1 MNRVTARFYDRMFRG
16 SEEAGLTEIRRR
28 TLASAAGSVLE
39 IGAGTGLNL
48 HAYPREGIDRLVV
61 LEPDPHMARHLRAK
75 VAEAPVAPEIVQAPA
90 ERMPFAD
97 DTFDVV
103 AGTLVLC
110 EPEDPAAVLAEVA
123 RVLKPGGRYLF
134 FEHVRSEDP
143 KLARWQDR
151 LASVWTLCT
160 GGCHCNRTTL
170 ATIEASPLVVE
181 DVTAGRVPKAPP
193 LARPAIGGS
202 AVLPG

>member
-1 MNRVTARFYDRMFRG
+1 MNRVTARLYDRIFRP
-16 SEEAGLTEIRRR
+16 SEEAGLAEIRRDV
-28 TLASAAGSVLE
+28 LASAGGAVLE

-48 HAYPREGIDRLVV
+48 RAYPRTGIDRLVL
-61 LEPDPHMARHLRAK
+61 LEPDPNMARHLREK
-75 VAEAPVAPEIVQAPA
+75 LGQAPVAPEVVEAPA

-97 DTFDVV
+97 ASFDVV

-110 EPEDPAAVLAEVA
+110 EPDDPAAVLAEVA

-143 KLARWQDR
+143 GLARWQDR
-151 LASVWTLCT
+151 LAPVWTAVT

-170 ATIEASPLVVE
+170 ASLEASPLRVVSVE
-181 DVTAGRVPKAPP
+181 HGRVPKAMP
-193 LARPAIGGS
+193 LGRPAIGGV
-202 AVLPG
+202 AELPA